1 MKETTKQTKVEAE
14 ELNKKGEAE
23 MKKTT
28 LWNRIKDFYDR
39 NESEIKM
46 VGFGAL
52 TGLITGAATIV
63 GAKLTFDA
71 INDKDETYENK
82 ELTDVDLKAIEEP
95 KLYGEEII
103 TEDGELV
110 VRVVE
115 GQ

>member
-1 MKETTKQTKVEAE
+1 
-14 ELNKKGEAE
+14 

-39 NESEIKM
+39 NELEIKS
-46 VGFGAL
+46 VGFAAL
-52 TGLITGAATIV
+52 TGLVTGAATIV

-71 INDKDETYENK
+71 INNKVEDYENK

-95 KLYGEEII
+95 TIYEEMI

-110 VRVVE
+110 LREVE